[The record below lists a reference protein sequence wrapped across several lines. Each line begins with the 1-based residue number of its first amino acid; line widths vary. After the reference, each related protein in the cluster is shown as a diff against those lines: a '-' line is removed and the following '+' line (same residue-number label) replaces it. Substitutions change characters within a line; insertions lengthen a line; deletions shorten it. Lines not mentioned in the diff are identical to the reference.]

1 MSAAATDMPRAPD
14 PAIAER
20 DDGTIP
26 PAAAAAAAQAA
37 FVPVP
42 LPRILAYV
50 ATSIFIALTQGF
62 AQGLVPAVL
71 PQIAG
76 QIGATTTEATWLVVA
91 FMVPKTAVPLLLIKI
106 RTQFGLR
113 LFTEVGVS
121 CFVLVSALALFES
134 DLRAT
139 VAVQFLSGLSSASLS
154 TLAFLYM
161 LEGLAPALKMR
172 LGLPLALTFL
182 SLGSPLA
189 RVVAPP
195 LMGDGSW
202 QVLHLLV
209 LGMALVSLA
218 LVFLL
223 PLKPMP
229 RAKVIAPMDVASF
242 ALIATA
248 LGGLTAVFSMGPTL
262 WWTAVPWLGWT
273 LALSFA
279 AMAIAVV
286 IELHRKVPLID
297 VHWITSGPILHLAG
311 VLLLLRL
318 ILSEQAAGA
327 PRMFMALGLG
337 PDQLTGLFGAI
348 VAASIAGGIA
358 CAAVMKPGRESRIHL
373 FALLLIALGAWLDSR
388 STIDTRPAQMLASQS
403 MIAFAA
409 AMFLPPA
416 MMSGLLQAL
425 AKGPAYILSFV
436 IVFLTTQA
444 IGGTLGSGLFTT
456 FINERQAVH
465 LAELANNLPVTSQ
478 IVSGQV
484 AALTRGMSGV
494 LTDPLL
500 RQAQA
505 VSQIADEAGAQ
516 AFVLA
521 YNDAFLL
528 TALAA
533 AGAAIILVLHM
544 LRDRMAGA
552 AAPAIAPPASS
563 NPPQVTP

>member
-1 MSAAATDMPRAPD
+1 MSAAQTDMPRAPD
-14 PAIAER
+14 AATAER

-248 LGGLTAVFSMGPTL
+248 LGGLTAV
-262 WWTAVPWLGWT
+262 
-273 LALSFA
+273 
-279 AMAIAVV
+279 
-286 IELHRKVPLID
+286 
-297 VHWITSGPILHLAG
+297 
-311 VLLLLRL
+311 
-318 ILSEQAAGA
+318 
-327 PRMFMALGLG
+327 
-337 PDQLTGLFGAI
+337 
-348 VAASIAGGIA
+348 
-358 CAAVMKPGRESRIHL
+358 
-373 FALLLIALGAWLDSR
+373 
-388 STIDTRPAQMLASQS
+388 
-403 MIAFAA
+403 
-409 AMFLPPA
+409 
-416 MMSGLLQAL
+416 
-425 AKGPAYILSFV
+425 
-436 IVFLTTQA
+436 
-444 IGGTLGSGLFTT
+444 
-456 FINERQAVH
+456 
-465 LAELANNLPVTSQ
+465 
-478 IVSGQV
+478 
-484 AALTRGMSGV
+484 
-494 LTDPLL
+494 
-500 RQAQA
+500 
-505 VSQIADEAGAQ
+505 
-516 AFVLA
+516 
-521 YNDAFLL
+521 
-528 TALAA
+528 
-533 AGAAIILVLHM
+533 
-544 LRDRMAGA
+544 
-552 AAPAIAPPASS
+552 
-563 NPPQVTP
+563 